1 MGRTASLNNAVGRMI
16 AQIAKT
22 DAHMMMQRIRNCDR
36 HTKTQDSMRQTKHI
50 QIAIAKK
57 EWAGDKCPQQRE
69 PDQDRIG
76 DVRNGKQQGRSSNRQ

>member
-1 MGRTASLNNAVGRMI
+1 MGRTASLNKGVGRMI
-16 AQIAKT
+16 AQISKPH
-22 DAHMMMQRIRNCDR
+22 AHVMMHRIRHRDG
-36 HTKTQDSMRQTKHI
+36 HAETEDAMRQPESI

-69 PDQDRIG
+69 PDQNRIG